1 MRITIVG
8 FGVVGQSLAR
18 VLLLRHNDLVK
29 SYGINPKVVAIVD
42 KDGAAVNPK
51 GLDLEKML
59 TVVKQ
64 KKSVAFDEI
73 YGHEG
78 MSAIDVIEK
87 NEAEVVVEVTPTNI
101 KTGEPGLSHIKAA
114 LKSGKNVV
122 TTNKGPLAIALPA
135 LTELAEY
142 NKVFLRFSGTVGGGT
157 PILDLAKRCLQ
168 GDRIISVRGI
178 LNGTT
183 NYILTEMSGKDLSFQ
198 EALKNAQKLGYAEA
212 EPSMDVDGF
221 DAACK
226 LVIIANWVMNKKAT
240 LKDVKI
246 QGIRGV
252 TTKDLK
258 EAAKR
263 NHALKLIGS
272 INGDLNVMPTEIS
285 RDDPLC
291 VGGNLNAVTFLSEF
305 AGEETII
312 GRGAGGIETA
322 SSVIR
327 DLIDIKQNLSIRI

>member
-78 MSAIDVIEK
+78 MSAINVIEK

-272 INGDLNVMPTEIS
+272 INGDLKVMPTEIS